1 MPHRRKLEELERS
14 LTEWRR
20 LLSVQKKR
28 IAELQRGGHSA
39 AGSIILLREME
50 NSVRSLAQERA
61 EVKRRVARHDGIS
74 AANEALKSR

>member
-1 MPHRRKLEELERS
+1 MPYRRKLEELERS
-14 LTEWRR
+14 LAEWRR

-28 IAELQRGGHSA
+28 IAELQRGGHRA
-39 AGSIILLREME
+39 TGSIILLREME

-61 EVKRRVARHDGIS
+61 EVKRRVARHESGS